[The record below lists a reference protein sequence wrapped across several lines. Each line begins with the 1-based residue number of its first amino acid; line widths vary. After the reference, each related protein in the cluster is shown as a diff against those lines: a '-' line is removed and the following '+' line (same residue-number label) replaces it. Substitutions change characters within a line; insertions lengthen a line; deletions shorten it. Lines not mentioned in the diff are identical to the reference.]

1 MEMTFKPGSIPI
13 YRRELITMGVSRL
26 FLPASFISEENSLT
40 EMVPAKG
47 YQPLIR
53 VSGNRKKPDSG
64 HDRSGGNQKGISAAE
79 IIRLIRDL
87 LLEILAAR
95 KYGFIDGEYYISLK
109 TAFVTEKK
117 DQIRILYL
125 PYRYPS
131 MQSFRD
137 GIREIVRDFERAVS
151 EPYQEYM
158 KTIDRSL
165 SEGGIDLRA
174 SAAVCERL
182 IKEAQSLEGYGKG

>member
-1 MEMTFKPGSIPI
+1 MEMTFKPGAIPI
-13 YRRELITMGVSRL
+13 YKRELITMGVSRL
-26 FLPASFISEENSLT
+26 FLPASFISDENSLT

-47 YQPLIR
+47 YLPLIR
-53 VSGNRKKPDSG
+53 LSSKKMAVS
-64 HDRSGGNQKGISAAE
+64 RSSEMGASKT
-79 IIRLIRDL
+79 IRLIRDML
-87 LLEILAAR
+87 LDILAAR

-109 TAFVTEKK
+109 TAFVTEQK

-125 PYRYPS
+125 PYRYSS

-137 GIREIVRDFERAVS
+137 GIREIVQEFERAVS
-151 EPYQEYM
+151 EPYQDYM

-165 SEGGIDLRA
+165 SERGIDLRA

-182 IKEAQSLEGYGKG
+182 IKEAESLEGYRED